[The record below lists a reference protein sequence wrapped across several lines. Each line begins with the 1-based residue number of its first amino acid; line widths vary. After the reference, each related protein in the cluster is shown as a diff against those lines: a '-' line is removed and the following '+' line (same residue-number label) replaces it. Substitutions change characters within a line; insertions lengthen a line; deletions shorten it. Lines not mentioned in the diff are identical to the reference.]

1 MINLQWKA
9 WEWAAR
15 GRTMA
20 AILLYRVAV
29 TVWRRDRFV
38 GIYGN
43 AMIACRAISRLK

>member
-20 AILLYRVAV
+20 AILLYRAVA
-29 TVWRRDRFV
+29 TVAHRQR
-38 GIYGN
+38 
-43 AMIACRAISRLK
+43 